1 MNKWKNIN
9 LPFGPIYDDKSI
21 DKKMKILR
29 NTKIKKDQDKIQKD
43 IDELY
48 DGMDSFYKRK
58 LNIPGTLI
66 ETEDGDQVLI
76 GHINTLLGVCDD
88 CTMFEP
94 DTIVKRYKVV
104 WIEKKK

>member
-9 LPFGPIYDDKSI
+9 LPFGPIYDNKSI
-21 DKKMKILR
+21 DKKFGILR
-29 NTKIKKDQDKIQKD
+29 NTKNKNDQEKLNND
-43 IDELY
+43 INELY

-66 ETEDGDQVLI
+66 ETEDGEQFLI
-76 GHINTLLGVCDD
+76 GHINTIRGVCDD